1 MISKIMYINQYD
13 EEHVIRNKK
22 WENNQHQLKESIDNT
37 YFKNMQ
43 WNEFRGLK
51 IQNIKKV

>member
-1 MISKIMYINQYD
+1 MISKIMYINQCD

-22 WENNQHQLKESIDNT
+22 WENNPHQLKESIDNT

-43 WNEFRGLK
+43 WNEFRDLK